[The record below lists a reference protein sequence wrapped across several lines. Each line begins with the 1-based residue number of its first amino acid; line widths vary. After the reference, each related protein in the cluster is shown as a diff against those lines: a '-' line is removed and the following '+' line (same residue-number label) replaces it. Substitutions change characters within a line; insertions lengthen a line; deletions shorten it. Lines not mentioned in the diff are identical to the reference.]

1 MTIPKTLIICQSVH
15 HSNTMKV
22 AKNMAKELEADI
34 KNPSEVTAKDFEDYD
49 LIGFGSGIYDG
60 KHHTSLFKL
69 LNSLT
74 LQHNKPAFIFSTA
87 TICYKKM
94 HEPLR
99 LLLISKGFYVVDEF
113 ICRGFMDYSFLK
125 YFFGGIN
132 KGRPNQKDLES
143 AREFAIKLKNM
154 IEKT

>member
-1 MTIPKTLIICQSVH
+1 MTISKILIICQSVH
-15 HSNTMKV
+15 HGNTMKV
-22 AKNMAKELEADI
+22 AESIAKELGAEI
-34 KNPSEVTAKDFEDYD
+34 KNPSAVTAKDFEYYD
-49 LIGFGSGIYDG
+49 LIGFGSGIFNG
-60 KHHTSLFKL
+60 QHHASLFLL
-69 LNSLT
+69 LNSLKT
-74 LQHNKPAFIFSTA
+74 QENKYAFIFSTA
-87 TICYKKM
+87 SICYKKM

-99 LLLISKGFYVVDEF
+99 LLLISKGFYIVDEF
-113 ICRGFMDYSFLK
+113 ICRGFTDYSFLK